1 MKIKC
6 KCNGMPLKGYICPAV
21 TADRKYCNATFKCR
35 YQGKE
40 DENKRRRKNEDLSQN
55 SNSI

>member
-40 DENKRRRKNEDLSQN
+40 VETKGGTKCKNN
-55 SNSI
+55 SV

>member
-35 YQGKE
+35 YQEKE
-40 DENKRRRKNEDLSQN
+40 EKTKGGQKCKNN
-55 SNSI
+55 SA